1 MAKCIIFRST
11 TFSIATFS
19 GQQHN
24 CVLRRHFQ
32 LGAQYSKRKYFR
44 ENVVIETERLQSLF
58 VMKINWLQRQ
68 YIFWVSSDTR
78 SKGAKWTNAFGKR
91 KLMRFDSSNVK
102 CEWIY
107 CLCWSIYWFLF
118 CHMMCTHVVDAGLG
132 TALNFISMTG
142 NANGNENIS
151 TKKNKPRTRTTTEAN
166 NQSREFFI

>member
-68 YIFWVSSDTR
+68 YPTYFGWAVTLGWRERNERMHLGKGNSCDLIHRMWNVNGFIAWVDRYIDFYSLICVLMWWMLDGHCLEFHIDDKQCQR
-78 SKGAKWTNAFGKR
+78 KR
-91 KLMRFDSSNVK
+91 KYFD
-102 CEWIY
+102 
-107 CLCWSIYWFLF
+107 
-118 CHMMCTHVVDAGLG
+118 
-132 TALNFISMTG
+132 
-142 NANGNENIS
+142 
-151 TKKNKPRTRTTTEAN
+151 KKPKTTTTEAN
-166 NQSREFFI
+166 KQSREFFI